1 VNHTSTE
8 INTYEL
14 DGQWYKSY
22 VFTENGSIT
31 IPSDNTTVDVLIVGG
46 GGSGGSMTANRYFN
60 NHSQQNVDSS
70 SYGGGGGAGGVI
82 NTTITLSGDT
92 YPIVVGAGGLA
103 SGFDNEGQGTSY
115 RKSTPGNDGTNSSF
129 NGLVAYKGGKGSN
142 QNGNSGGPPGGGN
155 GSYGSGGGGSSGLN
169 GIFAPGSSIANGG
182 VATTGQGYNG
192 GNGDNGGSSVGGGG
206 GGGAGGPGQN
216 ANASGSWNT
225 GADGGP
231 GISSTIRDG
240 SLSYYAAGGGGGGV
254 GNNVAQRGDGGTGG
268 GGYGGRS
275 GDGDDGSTPGSGGGG
290 GGGHNGG
297 YIPRMAG
304 NGADGIV
311 IIRFLIID
319 PSYNETS
326 SNDTTSSWVGTATS
340 DLDMGAY
347 SLNAY
352 SAIIGNIGSNN
363 QMATLHVVGGQS
375 EWDDINNG
383 VTGYAIRYG
392 LGLFD
397 ATNTGG
403 WSNIAGYFDGF
414 LVASS
419 SIGSVSDRRIKK
431 NIVDISDNQA
441 LELLRLIKPKRYQY
455 IDTLKRTN
463 QTVYGYIAQEVKEVL
478 PYAVNI
484 MSDCIPNIYEVAEV
498 SGNTLIFKTFL
509 TSHLDAS
516 SNTLKLYDFK
526 NTSKN
531 VTIHSIVND
540 SSVVIEE
547 DITEMDLSNNQIF
560 VYGQYVTDFHTL
572 SKEHINTVAVSALQ
586 ELDTQVQTLQS
597 EKDALQTS
605 HDALQTSHDALQTEL
620 TELKQLLRS
629 NSLI

>member
-1 VNHTSTE
+1 MDDVSLNEDSLARSRSQAFALTVGEDLVVNGDTT
-8 INTYEL
+8 L
-14 DGQWYKSY
+14 
-22 VFTENGSIT
+22 NG
-31 IPSDNTTVDVLIVGG
+31 NMLV
-46 GGSGGSMTANRYFN
+46 
-60 NHSQQNVDSS
+60 
-70 SYGGGGGAGGVI
+70 
-82 NTTITLSGDT
+82 SGDVSANAF
-92 YPIVVGAGGLA
+92 YG
-103 SGFDNEGQGTSY
+103 D
-115 RKSTPGNDGTNSSF
+115 
-129 NGLVAYKGGKGSN
+129 GSN
-142 QNGNSGGPPGGGN
+142 LS
-155 GSYGSGGGGSSGLN
+155 
-169 GIFAPGSSIANGG
+169 
-182 VATTGQGYNG
+182 
-192 GNGDNGGSSVGGGG
+192 
-206 GGGAGGPGQN
+206 
-216 ANASGSWNT
+216 
-225 GADGGP
+225 
-231 GISSTIRDG
+231 GISSG
-240 SLSYYAAGGGGGGV
+240 
-254 GNNVAQRGDGGTGG
+254 
-268 GGYGGRS
+268 
-275 GDGDDGSTPGSGGGG
+275 
-290 GGGHNGG
+290 
-297 YIPRMAG
+297 
-304 NGADGIV
+304 
-311 IIRFLIID
+311 
-319 PSYNETS
+319 
-326 SNDTTSSWVGTATS
+326 WVGTATS
-340 DLDMGAY
+340 DLDMGSY

-352 SAIIGNIGSNN
+352 SAIIGNIGSNS

-375 EWDDINNG
+375 EWDYINDG
-383 VTGYAIRYG
+383 VTGYAIRHG
-392 LGLFD
+392 LGLFN

-414 LVASS
+414 LVASA

-484 MSDCIPNIYEVAEV
+484 MSDCIPNIYELAEV

-572 SKEHINTVAVSALQ
+572 SKEHINTVAVLALQ

-605 HDALQTSHDALQTEL
+605 HDALQTEL

-629 NSLI
+629 KAII